1 MLQLGEESFFALVRE
16 NDVGDLL
23 MIYYK
28 RRFIYIFR
36 STKLKLSVR
45 NGGVSMKIKVKE
57 QLISLTPYQPGKPI
71 EEVKR
76 ELGLEKITKLAS
88 NENPFG
94 CSEKVKEAISSSLN
108 ELALYPDGY
117 ARTMREKVAQ
127 FIGVEENQLIFG
139 NGSDELIAILCTALL
154 SPATNTVMAN
164 PSFSQYSHNA
174 IIQGAEVRE
183 IENINGEHDLDGML
197 KAIDENTA
205 IVWVC
210 NPNNPT
216 GTYINEEKLLRFIKS
231 VPDNVLIVLDEAY
244 NEYAVAD
251 DYPNTLS
258 LLNEF
263 PNLIILRTF
272 SKAYGL
278 AALRV
283 GYGVAHPDLIK
294 ALDPARG
301 PFNTSRI
308 AQTAITAAIDDQD
321 FIRTCVKAN
330 REGLEQFYQF
340 CAENDLSYFPS
351 QANFILIDFKRS
363 GQEVFDYLLKK
374 GFIVRSGTALGYP
387 TSVRITVGSKE
398 QNDEIIQALRDMLN
412 ESR

>member
-1 MLQLGEESFFALVRE
+1 MRE
-16 NDVGDLL
+16 NKLTILKNTGMVG
-23 MIYYK
+23 
-28 RRFIYIFR
+28 
-36 STKLKLSVR
+36 SE
-45 NGGVSMKIKVKE
+45 MKIEVNK
-57 QLISLTPYQPGKPI
+57 QLVGLTPYQPGKPI
-71 EEVKR
+71 EDVKR

-94 CSEKVKEAISSSLN
+94 SSEKAKEAIRNSLD

-117 ARTMREKVAQ
+117 ARNMREKVAQ
-127 FIGVEENQLIFG
+127 FIGVDENQLIFG
-139 NGSDELIAILCTALL
+139 NGSDELIAILCIALL
-154 SPATNTVMAN
+154 SPAKNTVMAN

-174 IIQGAEVRE
+174 TLQGAEIRMV
-183 IENINGEHDLDGML
+183 ENINGEHDLDGML
-197 KAIDENTA
+197 NAIDENTA
-205 IVWVC
+205 IVWIC

-216 GTYINEEKLLRFIKS
+216 GTYIKEEKILNFIKN
-231 VPDNVLIVLDEAY
+231 VPESVLIVMDEAY
-244 NEYAVAD
+244 KEYSVAE

-258 LLNEF
+258 YLTDY
-263 PNLIILRTF
+263 PNMIILRTF

-283 GYGVAHPDLIK
+283 GYGVGDPELIT

-308 AQTAITAAIDDQD
+308 AQAAICAAVDDQQ
-321 FIRTCVKAN
+321 FIQTCVKAN

-340 CAENDLSYFPS
+340 CKENELDYFPS

-363 GQEVFDYLLKK
+363 GQEVFDYLLRK

-398 QNDEIIQALRDMLN
+398 QNQEIIQALTEMLG

>member
-1 MLQLGEESFFALVRE
+1 
-16 NDVGDLL
+16 
-23 MIYYK
+23 
-28 RRFIYIFR
+28 
-36 STKLKLSVR
+36 
-45 NGGVSMKIKVKE
+45 MKIKVKD
-57 QLISLTPYQPGKPI
+57 QLVGLTPYQPGKPI

-94 CSEKVKEAISSSLN
+94 CSEKVKEAIKESLD

-117 ARTMREKVAQ
+117 ARNMREKIAQ
-127 FIGVEENQLIFG
+127 YLAVDEHQLIFG
-139 NGSDELIAILCTALL
+139 NGSDELIAILCTAFL
-154 SPATNTVMAN
+154 SPGKNTVMAN

-174 IIQGAEVRE
+174 VLQGAEIRM
-183 IENINGEHDLDGML
+183 IENVNGEHDLDGML

-210 NPNNPT
+210 SPNNPT
-216 GTYINEEKLLRFIKS
+216 GTYINEEMLLQFIKA
-231 VPDNVLIVLDEAY
+231 VPEHVLIVVDEAY
-244 NEYAVAD
+244 NEYVVAD
-251 DYPNTLS
+251 DYPNTLTF
-258 LLNEF
+258 LNDY
-263 PNLIILRTF
+263 PNLLVLRTF

-283 GYGVAHPDLIK
+283 GYGVGNPELIK

-308 AQTAITAAIDDQD
+308 AQAAITAAVDDQE
-321 FIRTCVKAN
+321 FIRNCITAN

-340 CAENDLSYFPS
+340 CKEQELHYFPS

-363 GQEVFDYLLKK
+363 GQEVFDYLLRK

-387 TSVRITVGSKE
+387 TFVRITVGSRE
-398 QNDEIIQALRDMLN
+398 QNEEIIQALTEMLD
-412 ESR
+412 EIR

>member
-1 MLQLGEESFFALVRE
+1 M
-16 NDVGDLL
+16 
-23 MIYYK
+23 
-28 RRFIYIFR
+28 
-36 STKLKLSVR
+36 
-45 NGGVSMKIKVKE
+45 KVKE
-57 QLISLTPYQPGKPI
+57 QLVGLTSYQPGKPI

-76 ELGLEKITKLAS
+76 ELGLNKITKLAS

-94 CSEKVKEAISSSLN
+94 CSEKAKEAIKASLD

-117 ARTMREKVAQ
+117 ARNLREKVAG

-154 SPATNTVMAN
+154 APGKNTVMAN

-174 IIQGAEVRE
+174 ILQGAEVRM

-197 KAIDENTA
+197 EAIDENTE
-205 IVWVC
+205 IVWIC

-216 GTYINEEKLLRFIKS
+216 GTYIPEDKLLPFIDK
-231 VPDNVLIVLDEAY
+231 VPDHVLIVMDEAY
-244 NEYAVAD
+244 KEYVVAE

-258 LLNEF
+258 LLKDY
-263 PNLIILRTF
+263 PNLLILRTF

-283 GYGVAHPDLIK
+283 GYGVGNPELIT

-308 AQTAITAAIDDQD
+308 AQAAITAAVDDQD
-321 FIRTCVKAN
+321 FIKSCVKAN

-340 CAENDLSYFPS
+340 CKERELDYFPS
-351 QANFILIDFKRS
+351 QSNFILIDFKRS
-363 GQEVFDYLLKK
+363 GQEIFDYLLRK
-374 GFIVRSGTALGYP
+374 GFIVRSGAALGYP
-387 TSVRITVGSKE
+387 TSVRITVGSRQE
-398 QNDEIIQALRDMLN
+398 NEEVIQALTEMLDG
-412 ESR
+412 SR

>member
-1 MLQLGEESFFALVRE
+1 M
-16 NDVGDLL
+16 
-23 MIYYK
+23 
-28 RRFIYIFR
+28 
-36 STKLKLSVR
+36 
-45 NGGVSMKIKVKE
+45 KVKE
-57 QLISLTPYQPGKPI
+57 QLVGLTPYQPGKPI

-94 CSEKVKEAISSSLN
+94 CSLQAKEAIQAGLN

-117 ARTMREKVAQ
+117 ARDMREKIAR

-139 NGSDELIAILCTALL
+139 NGSDELIAILCIALL
-154 SPATNTVMAN
+154 SPDKNTVMAN

-174 IIQGAEVRE
+174 IIQGAEIRM

-210 NPNNPT
+210 TPNNPT
-216 GTYINEEKLLRFIKS
+216 GTYIPEEKLVNFIKN
-231 VPDNVLIVLDEAY
+231 VPDHVLIVIDEAY
-244 NEYAVAD
+244 NEYVVAS

-258 LLNEF
+258 LLSEY
-263 PNLIILRTF
+263 PNLLVLRTF

-283 GYGVAHPDLIK
+283 GYGVGNPDLIT

-308 AQTAITAAIDDQD
+308 AQAAITAAIDDQD
-321 FIRTCVKAN
+321 FINSCVKAN
-330 REGLEQFYQF
+330 REGLEQYYQF
-340 CAENDLSYFPS
+340 CKENGLDYFPS

-363 GQEVFDYLLKK
+363 GQELFDYLLRK

-387 TSVRITVGSKE
+387 TSVRITVGSRE
-398 QNDEIIQALRDMLN
+398 QNEEIIQALKEMLDG
-412 ESR
+412 SR